1 MEIFLTVYLH
11 YFKLT
16 FLEILNFIA
25 NFRAYKSYWKVI
37 LSTFIQLEWVTFHKS
52 NTQYL
57 TFRDVKKYIFLS
69 VKDNLLQKPLV
80 IAAPWTAIPSNDKRS
95 NNVILWI
102 GSMGHL
108 IMVTVF
114 IFPKIAPRELPTL
127 CLPKLKP
134 SISLYVCAK
143 NLCCKIVLAMV
154 V

>member
-1 MEIFLTVYLH
+1 MSILIHFSYPLINNDMEIFLTVYLH

-25 NFRAYKSYWKVI
+25 NFSAYKSYWKDI

-80 IAAPWTAIPSNDKRS
+80 IAAP
-95 NNVILWI
+95 
-102 GSMGHL
+102 
-108 IMVTVF
+108 
-114 IFPKIAPRELPTL
+114 
-127 CLPKLKP
+127 
-134 SISLYVCAK
+134 
-143 NLCCKIVLAMV
+143 
-154 V
+154 